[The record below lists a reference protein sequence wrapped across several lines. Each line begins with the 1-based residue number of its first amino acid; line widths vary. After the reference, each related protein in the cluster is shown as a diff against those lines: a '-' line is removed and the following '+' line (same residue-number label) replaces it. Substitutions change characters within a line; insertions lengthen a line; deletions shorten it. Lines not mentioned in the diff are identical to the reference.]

1 MRRKTFLAFV
11 APSLAAMTLLIA
23 LPLASVFAQSFFSAR
38 EVMTAQTQEVCDP
51 FGCRTEE
58 ALVPVRNADGEIARE
73 TKFVGWENYRE
84 LLQPDSVA
92 AALRSGGRIWGALGN
107 IDFYRALR
115 FTLTF
120 TLGTLPLVL
129 ALGLA
134 LALAVNRAARSVRG
148 PIIFV
153 TLLPFI
159 ITPIIGALSIRWLF
173 IGDGILTA
181 LLEWATESDIAV
193 FAHGWAVEALM
204 MFYRVWHVAPFAF
217 VVLYAGLQTVN
228 RDQLESAL
236 VDGASRWQRLRF
248 VILPHLAPLMI
259 FLALIHLMD
268 AYRVF
273 EEIVGFSAQAH
284 RISLQWMTFDLL
296 QPDDSGNR
304 AVARAAAS
312 SMLTMIGVVVLLV
325 PMLRRVWR
333 EHREGAP

>member
-1 MRRKTFLAFV
+1 MRRRTFIAFV
-11 APSLAAMTLLIA
+11 APSLAAMILLIA
-23 LPLASVFAQSFFSAR
+23 LPLVSVLSQSFLSTR
-38 EVMTAQTQEVCDP
+38 EVMEAQTQEICDP
-51 FGCRTEE
+51 FGCRSEE
-58 ALVPVRNADGEIARE
+58 ALIPVRDADGAIARE
-73 TKFVGWENYRE
+73 TRFAGLENYRD
-84 LLQPDSVA
+84 LLRPDTVIRAFQPGGRGW
-92 AALRSGGRIWGALGN
+92 AALAN

-120 TLGTLPLVL
+120 TLATLPLVL
-129 ALGLA
+129 ILGLT

-148 PIIFV
+148 PVIFV

-181 LLEWATESDIAV
+181 ALEWALERDVAV
-193 FAHGWAVEALM
+193 FAHGWAVEILM

-217 VVLYAGLQTVN
+217 VTLYAGLQTVS
-228 RDQLESAL
+228 RDQLEAAL
-236 VDGASRWQRLRF
+236 IDGASAWQRLRF
-248 VILPHLAPLMI
+248 VILPHLAPLMV
-259 FLALIHLMD
+259 FVALIHLMD

-273 EEIVGFSAQAH
+273 DEIVGFSASAH

-304 AVARAAAS
+304 AIARAAAS
-312 SMLTMIGVVVLLV
+312 SILTMIGVVFLLI

-333 EHREGAP
+333 ERREEAR

>member
-1 MRRKTFLAFV
+1 MRRRTFIAFV

-23 LPLASVFAQSFFSAR
+23 LPLASVLAQSFLVTQ
-38 EVMTAQTQEVCDP
+38 EVMKAQTQEVCDP

-58 ALVPVRNADGEIARE
+58 ALVPVKDASGAIVRE
-73 TKFVGWENYRE
+73 TRFVGMENYRE
-84 LLQPDSVA
+84 LLQPEAVA
-92 AALRSGGRIWGALGN
+92 AAFRAGGRGWDALGN

-129 ALGLA
+129 ILGLA
-134 LALAVNRAARSVRG
+134 LALAVNRAARSARG

-159 ITPIIGALSIRWLF
+159 ITPVIGALAIRWLF

-181 LLEWATESDIAV
+181 ALEWALERDIAV

-217 VVLYAGLQTVN
+217 VVLYAGLQTVS
-228 RDQLESAL
+228 RDQLEAA
-236 VDGASRWQRLRF
+236 VIDGASRWQRLRL
-248 VILPHLAPLMI
+248 VILPHLAPLMV

-268 AYRVF
+268 SYRVF
-273 EEIVGFSAQAH
+273 EEIIGFSAQAH

-304 AVARAAAS
+304 AIARASAS
-312 SMLTMIGVVVLLV
+312 SMLTMIGVVILLV
-325 PMLRRVWR
+325 PMLLRTWR
-333 EHREGAP
+333 ERRGEAG